1 MEWTTV
7 FNPRLLKSVSL
18 VACCT
23 YFLWTNGK
31 DLWMMVKHGRCGF
44 IYYSVFWI
52 FFINLWLLLVCDW
65 LFSRVTALWFWN
77 RDNNRIWNLYSEAII
92 KASFFRLHTLYM
104 FCQCW
109 RRQML
114 IGGIWL
120 KMLKGET
127 WFIRWP
133 IRGNSSQL
141 WLRLFSRSDT
151 LSINYINAY
160 L

>member
-31 DLWMMVKHGRCGF
+31 DLWMMVKQGRCGF

-92 KASFFRLHTLYM
+92 KASFFRLHTL
-104 FCQCW
+104 FTCFVNVVGGKCW
-109 RRQML
+109 LEEYDWRCWKEKYDL
-114 IGGIWL
+114 YGGQYEGI
-120 KMLKGET
+120 
-127 WFIRWP
+127 P
-133 IRGNSSQL
+133 VSCDSDCSQEV
-141 WLRLFSRSDT
+141 T
-151 LSINYINAY
+151 H
-160 L
+160 